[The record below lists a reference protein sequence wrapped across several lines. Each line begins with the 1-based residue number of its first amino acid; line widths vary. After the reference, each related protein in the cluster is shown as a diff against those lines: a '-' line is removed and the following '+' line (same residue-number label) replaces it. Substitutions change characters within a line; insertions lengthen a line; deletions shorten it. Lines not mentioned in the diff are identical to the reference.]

1 MKKAISQLLGGN
13 MLSKVLGLLREILMA
28 KFFGTGDINGA
39 YRIAQ
44 TGTLVPINFMTSDSL
59 NSAFIPLYK
68 KYLTENEFR
77 ASTFKL
83 CMFLFFAV
91 ISLLLFF
98 VLFFLSDYWVGIM
111 APGINGNARE
121 MTNELFKIMAIC
133 CPFYLCSGLINYISM
148 AHGDYKPMS
157 MRASIQNVGM
167 LLGVVAAWYYN
178 NYLLLAWGF
187 TGSYIA
193 FSIWAVLRARKEHIL
208 NLPERFDMSE
218 VKQVMNSFW
227 ITLRPLL
234 LLPLILQG
242 NITLERALASLISI
256 DVVSALDYARFITD
270 TVTFILSVPIAFAG
284 LPIWSSQSPEVV
296 REKVTTIYN
305 WLALLS
311 MNMSFFIFVYAKDIV
326 VLLFMRGEFNTH
338 SVAVTTDIIQGMCI
352 GLWAQVIGYI
362 FIKALSAHLNNKHVL
377 IVMIVAL
384 LGNAL
389 VNLATYKVWGAFG
402 LGIGNSIYGLVM
414 FVCSAWYLKIAKDL
428 IPAALRIAPGLI
440 IYSGFI
446 MVLGHVVTEPSS
458 VLIRLLVDGSLFVT
472 FAILWAMLFPMYR
485 NGIKGIFIKK
495 GLR

>member
-13 MLSKVLGLLREILMA
+13 MLSKVLGLVREVLMA

-77 ASTFKL
+77 ASTFKV
-83 CMFLFFAV
+83 CMFLFFAL

-98 VLFFLSDYWVGIM
+98 VLFFLSDYWVGVM

-148 AHGDYKPMS
+148 AHDDYKPMS
-157 MRASIQNVGM
+157 MRASIQNIGM
-167 LLGVVAAWYYN
+167 LIGVVAAYYYK

-187 TGSYIA
+187 TGSYVV
-193 FSIWAVLRARKEHIL
+193 FSIWAVIRAKRGNIL
-208 NLPERFDMSE
+208 NLPDRFDMTE
-218 VKQVMNSFW
+218 VKQVMHSFW

-242 NITLERALASLISI
+242 NITLERALASLLSI
-256 DVVSALDYARFITD
+256 DVVSGLDYARFITD
-270 TVTFILSVPIAFAG
+270 TVIFILSVPIAFAG
-284 LPIWSSQSPEVV
+284 LPVWSSQSPEIV

-311 MNMSFFIFVYAKDIV
+311 VNMSFFIFMYAKDIV
-326 VLLFMRGEFNTH
+326 VILFMRGQFNEH
-338 SVAVTTDIIQGMCI
+338 SVVVTTDIIQGMCI

-362 FIKALSAHLNNKHVL
+362 FIKALSAHLNNKQVL
-377 IVMIVAL
+377 IVMIIAL
-384 LGNAL
+384 LSNAV
-389 VNLATYKVWGAFG
+389 VNLVTYKIWGAFG
-402 LGIGNSIYGLVM
+402 LGVGNSIYGLVM
-414 FVCSAWYLKIAKDL
+414 FVCSACYLKIAKNL
-428 IPAALRIAPGLI
+428 IPAIMKIAPGLV
-440 IYSGFI
+440 IYTLL
-446 MVLGHVVTEPSS
+446 MLTLDHYVTEA
-458 VLIRLLVDGSLFVT
+458 VNVFFKLLINGIIFFIFSL
-472 FAILWAMLFPMYR
+472 LWAMLFPLYR
-485 NGIKGIFIKK
+485 NGIKGIFLKK